1 MERLDRIYNYYQK
14 FKMALLFIS
23 GVGIFGMTF
32 YITIDVLW
40 RNFAPTALVGTYEI
54 VQYYFMPTI
63 ILLSMGYAFSSGVMP
78 RIVAFVNRLPK
89 GGQRVM
95 GIILPIVDLI
105 FCAVMG
111 FLSTEYAVQA
121 TADQLTFIC
130 GTGLLPVW
138 QMYYLVSLAYLMI
151 AIEDIFVLIR
161 NIKTGSSDVLYR
173 KQ

>member
-1 MERLDRIYNYYQK
+1 MEKLDRAYGYYQK
-14 FKMALLFIS
+14 LKMVFLFIS

-63 ILLSMGYAFSSGVMP
+63 ILLSMCYAFSSGVMP
-78 RIVAFVNRLPK
+78 RIVAFVNKLPA
-89 GGQRVM
+89 GGRRVM
-95 GIILPIVDLI
+95 GIVLPICDLL
-105 FCAVMG
+105 FCIIMG
-111 FLSTEYAVQA
+111 VLSTRYALQA
-121 TADQLTFIC
+121 AKDQLTFIC

-138 QMYYLVSLAYLMI
+138 QMYFLVSLAYVMMCV
-151 AIEDIFVLIR
+151 EDIFVLIR
-161 NIKTGSSDVLYR
+161 NFITGSSDVLYK